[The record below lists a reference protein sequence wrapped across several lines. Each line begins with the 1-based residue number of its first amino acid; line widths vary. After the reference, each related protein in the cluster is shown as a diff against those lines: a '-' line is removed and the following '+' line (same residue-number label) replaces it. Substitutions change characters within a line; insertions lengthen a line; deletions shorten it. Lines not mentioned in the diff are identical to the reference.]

1 MSGSSFIAE
10 RRLFLTRA
18 SWIMGGT
25 AAASLVPS
33 LLQAAPAACYVD
45 AGLYPDACGDWTVDH
60 VCSSWP
66 PYAYD
71 TGPSRAR
78 HVPVHATADVDRHW
92 VS

>member
-1 MSGSSFIAE
+1 MSGTSFVAD

-18 SWIMGGT
+18 SWILGGT
-25 AAASLVPS
+25 AAAGLVPS

-45 AGLYPDACGDWTVDH
+45 AGRYPDACGDWTVDH

-71 TGPSRAR
+71 TGPSQAH
-78 HVPVHATADVDRHW
+78 HVPVLVTADIDRHW